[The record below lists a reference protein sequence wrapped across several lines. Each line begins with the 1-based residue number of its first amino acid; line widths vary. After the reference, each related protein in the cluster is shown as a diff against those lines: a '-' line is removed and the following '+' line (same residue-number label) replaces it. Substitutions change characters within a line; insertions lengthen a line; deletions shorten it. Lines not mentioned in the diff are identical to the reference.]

1 MLAAFPR
8 PAAGA
13 SSMSP
18 TAAFIP
24 ARPTRVADEAAAVE
38 SETRKLAAELAPP
51 VRSVTIPVRGL
62 MLLLSA
68 AVVVAVLLSLVQDLL
83 IFLAPEAGFTDRI
96 YRLDLDTEASLP
108 TWLSSCLMLVC
119 SLALLA
125 IGVAVKRE
133 SLLKALP
140 WLLLAAAFL
149 LLSLDEAVSL
159 REWRAAGSGAR
170 GNSTGISYFAW
181 RRWRW
186 CSAWRACPASCPS
199 SSASRASTARC

>member
-62 MLLLSA
+62 LLILSA
-68 AVVVAVLLSLVQDLL
+68 AVVVAVLLSL
-83 IFLAPEAGFTDRI
+83 E
-96 YRLDLDTEASLP
+96 
-108 TWLSSCLMLVC
+108 
-119 SLALLA
+119 
-125 IGVAVKRE
+125 IGRE
-133 SLLKALP
+133 SC
-140 WLLLAAAFL
+140 
-149 LLSLDEAVSL
+149 
-159 REWRAAGSGAR
+159 RERGCAEVKKSGGCVDMKQKNR
-170 GNSTGISYFAW
+170 
-181 RRWRW
+181 
-186 CSAWRACPASCPS
+186 
-199 SSASRASTARC
+199 

>member
-38 SETRKLAAELAPP
+38 SGTRKLAAELAPP

-62 MLLLSA
+62 MLLPSA

-96 YRLDLDTEASLP
+96 YRPDLATEPSLP
-108 TWLSSCLMLVC
+108 TWPLSVPLLV
-119 SLALLA
+119 SPLALSA
-125 IGVAVKRE
+125 N
-133 SLLKALP
+133 
-140 WLLLAAAFL
+140 
-149 LLSLDEAVSL
+149 
-159 REWRAAGSGAR
+159 AGR
-170 GNSTGISYFAW
+170 VEPTN
-181 RRWRW
+181 
-186 CSAWRACPASCPS
+186 P
-199 SSASRASTARC
+199 

>member
-96 YRLDLDTEASLP
+96 YRSEEHTSELQSL
-108 TWLSSCLMLVC
+108 M
-119 SLALLA
+119 
-125 IGVAVKRE
+125 R
-133 SLLKALP
+133 
-140 WLLLAAAFL
+140 
-149 LLSLDEAVSL
+149 
-159 REWRAAGSGAR
+159 
-170 GNSTGISYFAW
+170 ISY
-181 RRWRW
+181 
-186 CSAWRACPASCPS
+186 P
-199 SSASRASTARC
+199 

>member
-1 MLAAFPR
+1 MLAAFPL

-18 TAAFIP
+18 TAAFSP
-24 ARPTRVADEAAAVE
+24 ARPTSVADEAAAVE

-125 IGVAVKRE
+125 IGVGRAPWRE
-133 SLLKALP
+133 RMCQS
-140 WLLLAAAFL
+140 
-149 LLSLDEAVSL
+149 V
-159 REWRAAGSGAR
+159 
-170 GNSTGISYFAW
+170 
-181 RRWRW
+181 
-186 CSAWRACPASCPS
+186 
-199 SSASRASTARC
+199 